1 MTPDGTE
8 DEAHQPNLLVRPFG
22 YVENSPIVRRIST
35 CNLYL
40 GNASAAESDSHDQE
54 FEHVLSATRDEFPR
68 TTHHCPLIDGPDN
81 EWASFKRAVDT
92 ARTLYRSNE
101 SVLIHCNAGISRSST
116 LIATTLAVE
125 DDRPFREALAA
136 VQEARP
142 HAMPH
147 PALHELAVVYLA
159 SRP

>member
-1 MTPDGTE
+1 MNPDGTE
-8 DEAHQPNLLVRPFG
+8 DGANQPGLLVRPFG
-22 YVENSPIVRRIST
+22 YVENNPIIRRIGT

-40 GNASAAESDSHDQE
+40 GNASAAESDSHDQT
-54 FEHVLSATRDEFPR
+54 FEYVLSATRDEFPR

-81 EWASFKRAVDT
+81 EWLSFERAVDT

-101 SVLIHCNAGISRSST
+101 PVLIHCNAGISRSST

-125 DDRPFREALAA
+125 EDRRFREALAT
-136 VQEARP
+136 VQKARP

-147 PALHELAVVYLA
+147 PALHELAVIYLA